1 MIVFQSAHCAACVHP
16 LKKMGAGT
24 ALGEVLGLQ
33 LISNSHLKISWQ
45 MTQDLTDN

>member
-1 MIVFQSAHCAACVHP
+1 MLVFQSAHCIARVHLP
-16 LKKMGAGT
+16 QKMGAGT

-45 MTQDLTDN
+45 MTQDLTNN